1 VRYASVTTRLSKL
14 LAGLIVLASVSV
26 SSRPSAVEKRIDESA
41 YVMLGGIEQFVTIHA
56 DDRSKPVVLL
66 IHGGP
71 ADVQS
76 LFRSEYSVYEH
87 DFTLV
92 QWDQRGAGKTFGRY
106 QDKTPN
112 VTLAQIVADGV
123 ELARYLTRYLNQKR
137 VFVLGHSWG
146 SVVGAGMVQKQPDLF
161 AAFIGT
167 GQVGSW
173 DRGIRYQR
181 DFVRRKAVEA
191 GNQEAI
197 RVIDGIDNFDPTN
210 VQHFLAVSRFLRG
223 YLGKADSD
231 WLSSLRARTLQSATA
246 SEAEDIGRGQ
256 MFSGPALFPDEI
268 REDLFSTAR
277 TFRVPVYII
286 QGREDVFTPTPVAV
300 DYFNA
305 IRAPSKKLY
314 VIEGAGHFA
323 LVTHQNDFLK
333 ILREIVR

>member
-1 VRYASVTTRLSKL
+1 MRTRLSKL
-14 LAGLIVLASVSV
+14 LAGLIVLASASGR
-26 SSRPSAVEKRIDESA
+26 SSALEKRIDESA
-41 YVMLGGIEQFVTIHA
+41 YVMLGGIEQFVTIHG

-66 IHGGP
+66 VHGGP
-71 ADVQS
+71 GDVQS
-76 LFRSEYSVYEH
+76 LFRTEYSIYEH

-106 QDKTPN
+106 KDKTPN

-123 ELARYLTRYLNQKR
+123 ELSRYLTRHLHQKKI
-137 VFVLGHSWG
+137 FVLGHSWG
-146 SVVGAGMVQKQPDLF
+146 SVVGAAMVQKQPDLF

-181 DFVRRKAVEA
+181 DFVRRKSDET

-197 RVIDGIDNFDPTN
+197 RAIDDIGNFDPTN
-210 VQHFLAVSRFLRG
+210 IQHFLAVNRFLRG
-223 YLGKADSD
+223 YMGTADGE
-231 WLSSLRARTLQSATA
+231 WLSSLRSRTLQSTTA
-246 SEAEDIGRGQ
+246 SEAQDIGDGEI
-256 MFSGPALFPDEI
+256 FSGRALVADEI
-268 REDLFSTAR
+268 REDLFSTAK

-300 DYFNA
+300 DYFNS

-314 VIEGAGHFA
+314 IIEGAGHFA